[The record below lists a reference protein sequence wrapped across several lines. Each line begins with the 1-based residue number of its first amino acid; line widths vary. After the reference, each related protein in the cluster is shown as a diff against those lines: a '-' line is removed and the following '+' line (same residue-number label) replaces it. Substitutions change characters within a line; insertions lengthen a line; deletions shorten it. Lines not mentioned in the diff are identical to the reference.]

1 MELFDGLMLGLSVAV
16 SPMSLMLCLLGVTL
30 GTLVGVLP
38 GIGPAA
44 TIAMLLP
51 ITLTLDPI
59 FALIM
64 LAGIYYGAQYGGS
77 ITAILVNLPGEPSS
91 AVTAIDGY
99 QMAKKGR
106 AGAALSIAAIGSFVA
121 GTIATMVIAVASPA
135 LSQIALRF
143 GAPEFFSLTLL
154 GIIMVVVLAQGSAL
168 KGLGMAV
175 IGLILGLV
183 GTDVFTAETRFIYG
197 INEFRSGIDFIA
209 VTIGVFGLSEIMR
222 NLEGNDAET
231 RRSHAI
237 ASLLP
242 TREDIRRSIGPILRG
257 TGLGSLLGVLPGG
270 GAFLSSFASY
280 AVEKKLSRHP
290 EEFGH
295 GAIEGVAGPESANN
309 AGAQAS
315 FIPML
320 TLGIPSNAV
329 MALMI
334 GAMIVQG
341 IQPGPRVI
349 VTQPELFWGLIASM
363 WIGNLLLLV
372 LNLPLVGVWVRL
384 LRIPY
389 SVLFPGILAFCCI
402 GTFSAN
408 GLEIELYVLAI
419 AGLAGYLFVRIGC
432 APAPFLL
439 GFVLGPMVEE
449 HFRRAMLISEGDA
462 TVFFTRP
469 ISAGLMILAL
479 GLAATMFV
487 PALLNWRKKVFA
499 DAED

>member
-1 MELFDGLMLGLSVAV
+1 MELFDGLMLGFSVAV
-16 SPMSLMLCLLGVTL
+16 SLTSLMLCLLGVTL
-30 GTLVGVLP
+30 GTLIGVLP
-38 GIGPAA
+38 GIGPSA

-51 ITLTLDPI
+51 ITLTLSPLSS
-59 FALIM
+59 LIM

-99 QMAKKGR
+99 QMARQGR
-106 AGAALSIAAIGSFVA
+106 AGVALSISAIGSFVA
-121 GTIATMVIAVASPA
+121 GTIATMVLAVASPA

-143 GAPEFFSLTLL
+143 GSPEYFSLTML
-154 GIIMVVVLAQGSAL
+154 GIIMVVVLSQGSAL

-175 IGLILGLV
+175 IGLMLGVV
-183 GTDVFTAETRFIYG
+183 GTDVFTAVTRFTYG

-209 VTIGVFGLSEIMR
+209 VTIGVFGIGEILR
-222 NLEGNDAET
+222 NLEGNEGLA
-231 RRSHAI
+231 RSAHKI
-237 ASLLP
+237 SSLMP
-242 TREDIRRSIGPILRG
+242 TKEDFKRAFAPILRG
-257 TGLGSLLGVLPGG
+257 TAIGSVLGVLPGG
-270 GAFLSSFASY
+270 GAFISSFASY
-280 AVEKKLSRHP
+280 AVEKRLSKYP
-290 EEFGH
+290 DEFGQ

-309 AGAQAS
+309 AGAQTS

-363 WIGNLLLLV
+363 WIGNAFLVV
-372 LNLPLVGVWVRL
+372 LNLPLVGAWVSL

-389 SVLFPGILAFCCI
+389 AILFPGILAFCCI

-408 GLEIELYVLAI
+408 GLELELYVLAV
-419 AGLAGYLFVRIGC
+419 AGLAGYLFVRLGC
-432 APAPFLL
+432 SPAPFLL

-449 HFRRAMLISEGDA
+449 HFRRAMLISQGDA

-469 ISAGLMILAL
+469 ISLAL
-479 GLAATMFV
+479 ILLAIGLAATMFV
-487 PALLNWRKKVFA
+487 PSLLSLRKDVFA
-499 DAED
+499 DAEE

>member
-1 MELFDGLMLGLSVAV
+1 MELFDGLMLGFSVAV
-16 SPMSLMLCLLGVTL
+16 SLTSLMLCLLGVTL
-30 GTLVGVLP
+30 GTLIGVLP
-38 GIGPAA
+38 GIGPSA

-51 ITLTLDPI
+51 ITLTLSPLSS
-59 FALIM
+59 LIM

-99 QMAKKGR
+99 QMARQGR
-106 AGAALSIAAIGSFVA
+106 AGVALSISAIGSFVA
-121 GTIATMVIAVASPA
+121 GTIATMVLAVASPA

-143 GAPEFFSLTLL
+143 GSPEYFSLTML
-154 GIIMVVVLAQGSAL
+154 GIIMVVVLSQGSAL

-175 IGLILGLV
+175 IGLMLGVV
-183 GTDVFTAETRFIYG
+183 GTDVFTAVTRFTYG
-197 INEFRSGIDFIA
+197 INEFRSGVDFIA
-209 VTIGVFGLSEIMR
+209 VTIGVFGIGEILR
-222 NLEGNDAET
+222 NLEGNEGLA
-231 RRSHAI
+231 RSAHKI
-237 ASLLP
+237 SSLMP
-242 TREDIRRSIGPILRG
+242 TKEDFKRSFAPILRG
-257 TGLGSLLGVLPGG
+257 TAIGSVLGVLPGG
-270 GAFLSSFASY
+270 GAFISSFASY
-280 AVEKKLSRHP
+280 AVEKRMSKYP
-290 EEFGH
+290 EEFGK

-309 AGAQAS
+309 AGAQTS

-363 WIGNLLLLV
+363 WIGNAFLVV
-372 LNLPLVGVWVRL
+372 LNLPLVGAWVSL

-389 SVLFPGILAFCCI
+389 AILFPGILAFCCI

-408 GLEIELYVLAI
+408 GLELELYVLAV
-419 AGLAGYLFVRIGC
+419 AGLAGYLFVRLGC
-432 APAPFLL
+432 SPAPFLL

-449 HFRRAMLISEGDA
+449 HFRRAMLISQGDA

-469 ISAGLMILAL
+469 ISLAL
-479 GLAATMFV
+479 MLLAIGLAATMFV
-487 PALLNWRKKVFA
+487 PSLLSLRKDVFA
-499 DAED
+499 DAEE

>member
-1 MELFDGLMLGLSVAV
+1 MELFDGIILGFQVAV
-16 SPMSLMLCLLGVTL
+16 SPTSLFLCLLGVTL
-30 GTLVGVLP
+30 GTLIGVLP
-38 GIGPAA
+38 GIGPSA

-51 ITLTLDPI
+51 ITLALNPLS
-59 FALIM
+59 ALIM

-99 QMAKKGR
+99 QMARQGR
-106 AGAALSIAAIGSFVA
+106 AGVALAIAAIGSFIA
-121 GTIATMVIAVASPA
+121 GTVATMVLAVASPA

-143 GAPEFFSLTLL
+143 GAPEYFSLTLL
-154 GIIMVVVLAQGSAL
+154 GIIMVVVLSQGSAL

-175 IGLILGLV
+175 VGLMLGLV
-183 GTDVFTAETRFIYG
+183 GTDVFTAETRFIHG
-197 INEFRSGIDFIA
+197 IDAFRSGIDFIA
-209 VTIGVFGLSEIMR
+209 VTIGVFGIAEILR
-222 NLEGNDAET
+222 NLEGDEEL
-231 RRSHAI
+231 RRSSHKI
-237 ASLLP
+237 TTLMPS
-242 TREDIRRSIGPILRG
+242 REDFRRAFGPIMRG
-257 TGLGSLLGVLPGG
+257 TALGSVLGVLPGG

-280 AVEKKLSRHP
+280 AVEKKLSAHP
-290 EEFGH
+290 DEFGK

-363 WIGNLLLLV
+363 WIGNAILVV
-372 LNLPLVGVWVRL
+372 LNLPLVGVWVSL
-384 LRIPY
+384 LRVPY
-389 SVLFPGILAFCCI
+389 AILFPGILAFCCI

-408 GLEIELYVLAI
+408 GLSLELYVLAV
-419 AGLAGYLFVRIGC
+419 AGLAGYFFVRIGC
-432 APAPFLL
+432 SPAPFLL
-439 GFVLGPMVEE
+439 GFVLGPMIEE
-449 HFRRAMLISEGDA
+449 HFRRAMLIAQGDA

-469 ISAGLMILAL
+469 ISAALMIVALA
-479 GLAATMFV
+479 LAATMFM
-487 PALLNWRKKVFA
+487 PPLLAARKRVFA
-499 DAED
+499 DANE

>member
-1 MELFDGLMLGLSVAV
+1 MELLNDLMLGLSVAV
-16 SPMSLMLCLLGVTL
+16 SMKSLMLCLLGVTL
-30 GTLVGVLP
+30 GTLVGILP
-38 GIGPAA
+38 GLGPAA

-51 ITLTLDPI
+51 ITLGLEPLH
-59 FALIM
+59 ALIM

-99 QMAKKGR
+99 QMARNGR
-106 AGAALSIAAIGSFVA
+106 AGAALCIAAVGSFVA
-121 GTIATMVIAVASPA
+121 GTIATVVIAVASPA
-135 LSQIALRF
+135 LSQFALRF
-143 GAPEFFSLTLL
+143 GAPEYFSLTLL

-168 KGLGMAV
+168 KGMGMAV
-175 IGLILGLV
+175 IGLMLGLV
-183 GTDVFTAETRFIYG
+183 GTDVFTAQTRFTYG

-209 VTIGVFGLSEIMR
+209 ATIGVFGLAEILR
-222 NLEGNDAET
+222 NLEVDDGGT
-231 RRSHAI
+231 RRTYAI
-237 ASLLP
+237 SSLLP
-242 TREDIRRSIGPILRG
+242 TRPEMKRSIGPILRG
-257 TGLGSLLGVLPGG
+257 TGIGSILGVLPGG

-280 AVEKKLSRHP
+280 AIEKKLSKYP

-309 AGAQAS
+309 AGAQTS

-349 VTQPELFWGLIASM
+349 ATQPELFWGLIASM
-363 WIGNLLLLV
+363 WIGNIILV
-372 LNLPLVGVWVRL
+372 ILNLPLVSVWVRML
-384 LRIPY
+384 KIPY
-389 SVLFPGILAFCCI
+389 SVLFPGVLAICCI

-408 GLEIELYVLAI
+408 GLEIELYILAV
-419 AGLAGYLFVRIGC
+419 AGLAGYLFMRIGC
-432 APAPFLL
+432 PPAPFLL

-449 HFRRAMLISEGDA
+449 HFRRAMLISQGDA

-469 ISAGLMILAL
+469 ISAALMMLAL
-479 GLAATMFV
+479 VLAASMCA
-487 PALLNWRKKVFA
+487 PALLSWRKKVFA
-499 DAED
+499 NAED

>member
-1 MELFDGLMLGLSVAV
+1 MDLFDGLVLGFSVAV
-16 SPMSLMLCLLGVTL
+16 SLTSLMLCLLGVTL
-30 GTLVGVLP
+30 GTLIGVLP
-38 GIGPAA
+38 GIGPSA

-51 ITLTLDPI
+51 ITLTLSPLSS
-59 FALIM
+59 LIM

-99 QMAKKGR
+99 QMARQGR
-106 AGAALSIAAIGSFVA
+106 AGVALSISAIGSFVA
-121 GTIATMVIAVASPA
+121 GTIATMVLAVASPA

-143 GAPEFFSLTLL
+143 GSPEYFSLTML
-154 GIIMVVVLAQGSAL
+154 GIIMVVVLSQGSAL

-175 IGLILGLV
+175 IGLMLGVV
-183 GTDVFTAETRFIYG
+183 GTDVFTAVTRFTYG

-209 VTIGVFGLSEIMR
+209 VTIGVFGIGEILR
-222 NLEGNDAET
+222 NLEGNEGLARAAHKISSLMPTKEDFK
-231 RRSHAI
+231 RSLA
-237 ASLLP
+237 
-242 TREDIRRSIGPILRG
+242 PILRG
-257 TGLGSLLGVLPGG
+257 TAIGSVLGVLPGG
-270 GAFLSSFASY
+270 GAFISSFASY
-280 AVEKKLSRHP
+280 AVEKRLSKYP
-290 EEFGH
+290 EEFGK

-309 AGAQAS
+309 AGAQTS

-363 WIGNLLLLV
+363 WIGNAFLVV
-372 LNLPLVGVWVRL
+372 LNLPLVGAWVSL

-389 SVLFPGILAFCCI
+389 AILFPGILAFCCI

-408 GLEIELYVLAI
+408 GLELELYILAV
-419 AGLAGYLFVRIGC
+419 AGLAGYLFVRLGC
-432 APAPFLL
+432 SPAPFLL

-449 HFRRAMLISEGDA
+449 HFRRAMLISQGDA

-469 ISAGLMILAL
+469 ISLAL
-479 GLAATMFV
+479 MLLAIGLAATMFV
-487 PALLNWRKKVFA
+487 PSLLSLRKDVFA
-499 DAED
+499 GAEE

>member
-1 MELFDGLMLGLSVAV
+1 MDLFNGLMLGLSVAIN
-16 SPMSLMLCLLGVTL
+16 PTSLLLCLLGVTL
-30 GTLVGVLP
+30 GTLIGVLP

-51 ITLTLDPI
+51 ITLSLDPI
-59 FALIM
+59 YALIM

-106 AGAALSIAAIGSFVA
+106 AGVALSIAAIGSFVA
-121 GTIATMVIAVASPA
+121 GTIATLVIAVASPA
-135 LSQIALRF
+135 LSQVALRF

-175 IGLILGLV
+175 IGLLLGLV
-183 GTDVFTAETRFIYG
+183 GTDVFTAQTRFIYG

-209 VTIGVFGLSEIMR
+209 VTIGVFGLAEIMR
-222 NLEGNDAET
+222 NLEGNEADT

-237 ASLLP
+237 TSLLP
-242 TREDIRRSIGPILRG
+242 TQDDIKRSVGPILRG

-280 AVEKKLSRHP
+280 AVEKKLSRRP
-290 EEFGH
+290 EEFGR

-309 AGAQAS
+309 AGAQTS

-363 WIGNLLLLV
+363 WIGNVMLV
-372 LNLPLVGVWVRL
+372 ILNLPLVGLWVRL
-384 LRIPY
+384 LKIPY
-389 SVLFPGILAFCCI
+389 AILFPGILAFCCI

-419 AGLAGYLFVRIGC
+419 AGLAGYLFLRLGC
-432 APAPFLL
+432 PPAPFLL

-449 HFRRAMLISEGDA
+449 HFRRAMLISQGDA
-462 TVFFTRP
+462 SVFFTRP
-469 ISAGLMILAL
+469 ISAVLMLLAL
-479 GLAATMFV
+479 ALAATIFV
-487 PALLNWRKKVFA
+487 PTLLSWRRRVFA
-499 DAED
+499 DAEE

>member
-1 MELFDGLMLGLSVAV
+1 MELFDGIMLGLSVAV

-51 ITLTLDPI
+51 ITLTLDPTL
-59 FALIM
+59 ALIM

-99 QMAKKGR
+99 QMARKGR

-121 GTIATMVIAVASPA
+121 GTIVTMVIAVASPA

-175 IGLILGLV
+175 IGLMLGLV
-183 GTDVFTAETRFIYG
+183 GTDVFTAQTRFIYG

-209 VTIGVFGLSEIMR
+209 VTIGVFGISEIIR
-222 NLEGNDAET
+222 NLEGNEAET
-231 RRSHAI
+231 RQSHVI
-237 ASLLP
+237 SSLMP
-242 TREDIRRSIGPILRG
+242 TKEEFKRSIGPILRG
-257 TGLGSLLGVLPGG
+257 TGLGTVLGVLPGG

-280 AVEKKLSRHP
+280 AIEKKLSKHP

-341 IQPGPRVI
+341 VQPGPRVI
-349 VTQPELFWGLIASM
+349 LTQPELFWGLIASM
-363 WIGNLLLLV
+363 WIGNLMLV
-372 LNLPLVGVWVRL
+372 ILNLPLVGVWVRL
-384 LRIPY
+384 LKIPY
-389 SVLFPGILAFCCI
+389 AILFPGILAFCCI

-408 GLEIELYVLAI
+408 GLEIELYVLAV

-449 HFRRAMLISEGDA
+449 HFRRAMLISQGDA
-462 TVFFTRP
+462 SVFFTRP
-469 ISAGLMILAL
+469 ISAGLMLLAL
-479 GLAATMFV
+479 GLAATMVV
-487 PALLNWRKKVFA
+487 PTLLGWRKKVFA
-499 DAED
+499 NAED

>member
-1 MELFDGLMLGLSVAV
+1 MELFDGLMLGLGVAV
-16 SPMSLMLCLLGVTL
+16 NPMSLMLCLLGVTL

-59 FALIM
+59 YALIM

-121 GTIATMVIAVASPA
+121 GTIATLVIAVASPA

-143 GAPEFFSLTLL
+143 GAPEFFSLTML

-183 GTDVFTAETRFIYG
+183 GTDVFTAQTRFIYG

-209 VTIGVFGLSEIMR
+209 VTIGVFGLAEIMR
-222 NLEGNDAET
+222 NLEGNEAES
-231 RRSHAI
+231 RRSHVI
-237 ASLLP
+237 SSLLP
-242 TREDIRRSIGPILRG
+242 TREEFKRSIGPILRG
-257 TGLGSLLGVLPGG
+257 TGIGSVLGVLPGG

-280 AVEKKLSRHP
+280 AVEKRLSKHP
-290 EEFGH
+290 EQFGH

-349 VTQPELFWGLIASM
+349 ATQPELFWGLIASM
-363 WIGNLLLLV
+363 WIGNVMLIV
-372 LNLPLVGVWVRL
+372 LNLPLVGIWVRL
-384 LRIPY
+384 LKIRY
-389 SVLFPGILAFCCI
+389 SILFPGILAFCCI

-419 AGLAGYLFVRIGC
+419 AGLAGYLFVRLGC

-449 HFRRAMLISEGDA
+449 HFRRAMLISQGDA
-462 TVFFTRP
+462 SVFFTRP
-469 ISAGLMILAL
+469 ISAALLLLAL
-479 GLAATMFV
+479 GLAATIFV
-487 PALLNWRKKVFA
+487 PALLNWRKDVFA

>member
-1 MELFDGLMLGLSVAV
+1 
-16 SPMSLMLCLLGVTL
+16 
-30 GTLVGVLP
+30 
-38 GIGPAA
+38 
-44 TIAMLLP
+44 
-51 ITLTLDPI
+51 
-59 FALIM
+59 
-64 LAGIYYGAQYGGS
+64 
-77 ITAILVNLPGEPSS
+77 
-91 AVTAIDGY
+91 
-99 QMAKKGR
+99 MAKKGR

-121 GTIATMVIAVASPA
+121 GTVATLVIAVASPA
-135 LSQIALRF
+135 LSQVALRF

-175 IGLILGLV
+175 IGLMLGLV
-183 GTDVFTAETRFIYG
+183 GTDVFTAQTRFVYG
-197 INEFRSGIDFIA
+197 INEFRSGIDFVA

-222 NLEGNDAET
+222 NLEGNEAGT

-237 ASLLP
+237 TSLMP
-242 TREDIRRSIGPILRG
+242 SREEFKRSIGPILRG

-280 AVEKKLSRHP
+280 AVEKKLSKHP
-290 EEFGH
+290 EQFGN

-349 VTQPELFWGLIASM
+349 ITQPELFWGLIASM
-363 WIGNLLLLV
+363 WIGNIMLVV
-372 LNLPLVGVWVRL
+372 LNLPLVGLWVKL
-384 LRIPY
+384 LQMPY

-402 GTFSAN
+402 GTFSTN

-419 AGLAGYLFVRIGC
+419 AGLAGYLFVRLGC

-449 HFRRAMLISEGDA
+449 HFRRAMLISQGDA

-469 ISAGLMILAL
+469 ISAALMLLAL
-479 GLAATMFV
+479 ALAATMFV
-487 PALLNWRKKVFA
+487 PALLNWRRKVFA
-499 DAED
+499 DADE

>member
-1 MELFDGLMLGLSVAV
+1 MEIFDGLMLGFGAAIT
-16 SPMSLMLCLLGVTL
+16 PMSLMLCLLGVTL
-30 GTLVGVLP
+30 GTLIGVLP

-51 ITLTLDPI
+51 ITLTLSPLS
-59 FALIM
+59 ALIM

-99 QMAKKGR
+99 KMALDGR

-121 GTIATMVIAVASPA
+121 GTIATVIIAVASPA
-135 LSQIALRF
+135 LSQVALRF

-154 GIIMVVVLAQGSAL
+154 GIVMVVVLAQGSAL

-175 IGLILGLV
+175 IGLTLGLV
-183 GTDVFTAETRFIYG
+183 GTDVFTAQTRFTYG
-197 INEFRSGIDFIA
+197 FNEFRSGIDFIA
-209 VTIGVFGLSEIMR
+209 VTIGVFGLAEIMR
-222 NLEGNDAET
+222 NLEGNADGK
-231 RRSHAI
+231 RSSHAI
-237 ASLLP
+237 SSLLP
-242 TREDIRRSIGPILRG
+242 TREEFKQSMGPILRG
-257 TGLGSLLGVLPGG
+257 TGIGSLLGVLPGG
-270 GAFLSSFASY
+270 GAFLASFASY
-280 AVEKKLSRHP
+280 AVEKKLSKQP
-290 EEFGH
+290 ERFGN

-309 AGAQAS
+309 AGAQTS

-334 GAMIVQG
+334 GALIVQG

-349 VTQPELFWGLIASM
+349 STQPELFWGLIASM
-363 WIGNLLLLV
+363 WIGNVLLV
-372 LNLPLVGVWVRL
+372 ILNLPLVGVWVRL

-389 SVLFPGILAFCCI
+389 SILFPGILAFCCI
-402 GTFSAN
+402 GTFTTN
-408 GLEIELYVLAI
+408 GLEIELYVLAV
-419 AGLAGYLFVRIGC
+419 AGLAGYLFSRLGC

-449 HFRRAMLISEGDA
+449 HFRRAMLISQGDA

-469 ISAGLMILAL
+469 ISAALMLMAL

-487 PALLNWRKKVFA
+487 PTLLGLRRRVFA

>member
-16 SPMSLMLCLLGVTL
+16 SPTSLMLCLLGVTL

-51 ITLTLDPI
+51 ITLTLDPTY
-59 FALIM
+59 ALIM
-64 LAGIYYGAQYGGS
+64 LSGIYYGAQYGGS

-106 AGAALSIAAIGSFVA
+106 AGAALSIAAIGSFAA
-121 GTIATMVIAVASPA
+121 GTIVTMVIAVASPA
-135 LSQIALRF
+135 LSQLALRF
-143 GAPEFFSLTLL
+143 GAPEFFALTLL

-183 GTDVFTAETRFIYG
+183 GTDVFTAQSRFIYG

-209 VTIGVFGLSEIMR
+209 VTIGVFGISEIMR
-222 NLEGNDAET
+222 NLEGNEAET
-231 RRSHAI
+231 RRSHVI
-237 ASLLP
+237 SSLLP
-242 TREDIRRSIGPILRG
+242 TKEDFKRSIGPILRG
-257 TGLGSLLGVLPGG
+257 TGLGAVLGVLPGG

-280 AVEKKLSRHP
+280 AIEKKLSKHP

-349 VTQPELFWGLIASM
+349 VTQPELFWGLIVSM
-363 WIGNLLLLV
+363 WIGNVMLVV

-384 LRIPY
+384 LKIPY
-389 SVLFPGILAFCCI
+389 AVLFPGILAFCCI

-408 GLEIELYVLAI
+408 GLEIELYVLAV
-419 AGLAGYLFVRIGC
+419 AGLAGYLFARIGC
-432 APAPFLL
+432 SPAPFLL

-449 HFRRAMLISEGDA
+449 HFRRAMLISQGDA
-462 TVFFTRP
+462 SVFFTRP
-469 ISAGLMILAL
+469 ISAGLMIVAF
-479 GLAATMFV
+479 GFAAMMFV
-487 PALLNWRKKVFA
+487 PTLLSWRTKVFA
-499 DAED
+499 DAEE